1 MNSIKKLFC
10 IILIV
15 TLISSL
21 LCGCSQEV
29 EVKAET
35 ITLSQTQITLAEG
48 ETHTIYAEVSPSY
61 ADSVTVKWSSTN
73 EDVATVSRGTITAK
87 DSGTAKIYAT
97 NSSGEVTAVCDVVV
111 SDNFLWVG
119 SEYSITDA
127 GYGSRVFATI
137 SEALAFAGEDSVI
150 IVTEGEYNEY
160 VNITKSVTL
169 KGQNAVVT
177 GAFVVGYPSL
187 SGDVD
192 EINIDGFTFQIGG
205 DTSLDQHAGI
215 YIGNDCDD
223 VSITNCI
230 FIGDFDGG
238 DVGDW
243 SDADITVGIYA
254 IPSASSSGAEDIQ
267 IVSCDFENLDYA
279 VMMLPYVA
287 SSDIESCSF
296 ETCGFA
302 FYLAGSQK
310 LEIENNTL
318 SNSGFI
324 KFGFAENLAD
334 MIEVENNTITSY
346 PSGYLIVASE
356 GCVDGGFT
364 LDLSDNTFV
373 GMTPANMT
381 LEEFETLTRKIDGV
395 VEDGM
400 VVNVKL
406 ASSKELKEIYSN

>member
-1 MNSIKKLFC
+1 MNSIKKLVS

-15 TLISSL
+15 TLISAT

-48 ETHTIYAEVSPSY
+48 ETHTIYAEVSPSN
-61 ADSVTVKWSSTN
+61 AGSVTVKWTSTN

-97 NSSGEVTAVCDVVV
+97 NTSGEITAVCDVVV
-111 SDNFLWVG
+111 SDDFLLVG
-119 SEYSITDA
+119 SGYSITDA

-137 SEALAFAGEDSVI
+137 SEALAFAGEDAVI
-150 IVTEGEYNEY
+150 IVEEGEYNEY

-177 GAFVVGYPSL
+177 GAFVIGYPSL

-192 EINIDGFTFQIGG
+192 EINIDGFAFQIGG
-205 DTSLDQHAGI
+205 ETSLDQHAGI
-215 YIGNDCDD
+215 YIGNDCDEI
-223 VSITNCI
+223 SITNCT
-230 FIGDFDGG
+230 FVGDFDGG
-238 DVGDW
+238 EVASWND
-243 SDADITVGIYA
+243 SDITVGIYA
-254 IPSASSSGAEDIQ
+254 IPSASSTGAEDLE
-267 IVSCDFENLDYA
+267 IVSCDFENLDFA

-287 SSDIESCSF
+287 SSDIKSCSF

-302 FYLAGSQK
+302 LYLAGSQK

-318 SNSGFI
+318 SGSGLI
-324 KFGFAENLAD
+324 QFGFAENLAD
-334 MIEVENNTITSY
+334 MIEVENNIIESY
-346 PSGYLIVASE
+346 PNGYLVIASE
-356 GCVDGGFT
+356 GCVDSGFT

-373 GMTPANMT
+373 GMTPADMT
-381 LEEFETLTRKIDGV
+381 VEEFETLTRKINGIVQDGS
-395 VEDGM
+395 

-406 ASSKELKEIYSN
+406 ASNKELKEIFG